1 MVHTFV
7 MTTSLMHQWVF
18 VIWLMQ
24 WLELE
29 PLWLVSMCCTV
40 CLGDSPKVLVT
51 SKLGSGA
58 LYGIWSD
65 FFPPQSMLRSWVSH
79 FLLRDL
85 LSPR

>member
-1 MVHTFV
+1 
-7 MTTSLMHQWVF
+7 
-18 VIWLMQ
+18 MQ

-58 LYGIWSD
+58 LGGSWYGIGSD
-65 FFPPQSMLRSWVSH
+65 FFPSQCMLTSWVSH
-79 FLLRDL
+79 FLLSGL